1 MTNKLYKLMNWPQ
14 IEEITYSECD
24 NPHKLLG
31 PHKQGSKM
39 LVQAYFPGAEKVTIH
54 WKKTGQVGEAF
65 LTDVPME
72 LADEEGYFAALVNAG
87 KMSPYEYVVEYG
99 KTKEHAAYRRICGDA
114 YRHVPQITKEDM
126 DRFAAG
132 IHYTIYE
139 KLGAH
144 PMELDGDAGT
154 YFAVWAPNAMRV
166 SVVGDFNEW
175 DGRIHQMRRLGDS
188 GIFELFIPGAEVGDC
203 YKYEL
208 KIKGGLTYLKA
219 DPYGN
224 AAQKRPETASVIA
237 DIRNYQWED
246 DEFLKSREK
255 YQCGNAPVSVYEM
268 YLGSFVTPGEGQDYV
283 NYREIA
289 PKVIEYVKKMGYTHV
304 ELLPVMEYPYD
315 PSWGYQITCYYA
327 PTHRYGAPEDLKYF
341 IDEAHR
347 AGIGVILDWVPAHFP
362 KDANGLYEF
371 DGTCCY
377 ELSDPTMNEHPDWT
391 TRIYDYGKPEVRSFL
406 ISNACYWISQFH
418 ADGIRVDAVAS
429 MLYLDYNRPNY
440 KPNRFGGRE
449 NLEAIDFLR
458 QLNAAAFQAEPS
470 VMMIAE
476 ESTAFPLITKPDYDG
491 GLGFLF
497 KWNMGWMNDML
508 RYMSLDPL
516 YRKGDHNAL
525 TFSMTYAFSEN
536 FILPLSHDEVVH
548 GKCSLIG
555 KMPGNYDDKF
565 NNLRVLYAYQ
575 MAHPGKKLNFM
586 GSEFAQF
593 IEWNFKQGLDW
604 LLLGYEKH
612 EKMQH
617 FVRTLNQ
624 FYLEHRELWENDS
637 DWGGYEWIEPDDRD
651 NSVIAF
657 RRKDRKGRE
666 LVVVCNFCPVLR
678 ENYRLGLPKQGWYVP
693 VLNTDDEAFGG
704 YGFKPEIVRTEKT
717 PSHNQKQSGLFRI
730 PPMSVCFYRYTRARP
745 QTKP

>member
-1 MTNKLYKLMNWPQ
+1 MEQFK
-14 IEEITYSECD
+14 
-24 NPHKLLG
+24 
-31 PHKQGSKM
+31 
-39 LVQAYFPGAEKVTIH
+39 
-54 WKKTGQVGEAF
+54 AF
-65 LTDVPME
+65 LEQFHTTGV
-72 LADEEGYFAALVNAG
+72 
-87 KMSPYEYVVEYG
+87 S
-99 KTKEHAAYRRICGDA
+99 DA
-114 YRHVPQITKEDM
+114 YR
-126 DRFAAG
+126 F
-132 IHYTIYE
+132 
-139 KLGAH
+139 LGCHAQNR
-144 PMELDGDAGT
+144 DGVDGFVFRT
-154 YFAVWAPNAMRV
+154 WAPRAQSVRV
-166 SVVGDFNEW
+166 TGDFNFWNEEDLPMQPVGCGVW
-175 DGRIHQMRRLGDS
+175 EAFSRFAQPGQRYKLCIKTKDGRT
-188 GIFELFIPGAEVGDC
+188 V
-203 YKYEL
+203 YK
-208 KIKGGLTYLKA
+208 T

-224 AAQKRPETASVIA
+224 RCGVLPDTASIIEA
-237 DIRNYQWED
+237 ED
-246 DEFLKSREK
+246 GFVWHDGLYRARRRKEKILNRPVNIYEVHAGSWKRHEDGSVLSFRELA
-255 YQCGNAPVSVYEM
+255 QQLVP
-268 YLGSFVTPGEGQDYV
+268 YV
-283 NYREIA
+283 RD
-289 PKVIEYVKKMGYTHV
+289 MGYTHI

-458 QLNAAAFQAEPS
+458 QLNAAAFQTEPA

-508 RYMSLDPL
+508 QYMSLDPL

-612 EKMQH
+612 RKMQQ
-617 FVRTLNQ
+617 FVKTLNR
-624 FYLEHRELWENDS
+624 FYLENRELWEVDTGW
-637 DWGGYEWIEPDDRD
+637 DGYEWIEPDDRD

-704 YGFKPEIVRTEKT
+704 YGFAPETVRTEKK
-717 PSHNQKQSGLFRI
+717 PSHGQMQSGLFRV
-730 PPMSVCFYRYTRARP
+730 PPMSVCFYRYHRARP

>member
-1 MTNKLYKLMNWPQ
+1 MEQFK
-14 IEEITYSECD
+14 
-24 NPHKLLG
+24 
-31 PHKQGSKM
+31 
-39 LVQAYFPGAEKVTIH
+39 
-54 WKKTGQVGEAF
+54 AF
-65 LTDVPME
+65 LEQFHTTGV
-72 LADEEGYFAALVNAG
+72 
-87 KMSPYEYVVEYG
+87 S
-99 KTKEHAAYRRICGDA
+99 DA
-114 YRHVPQITKEDM
+114 YR
-126 DRFAAG
+126 F
-132 IHYTIYE
+132 
-139 KLGAH
+139 LGCHAQNR
-144 PMELDGDAGT
+144 DGVDGFVFRT
-154 YFAVWAPNAMRV
+154 WAPRAQSVRV
-166 SVVGDFNEW
+166 TGDFNFWNEEDLPMQPVGCGVW
-175 DGRIHQMRRLGDS
+175 EAFSRFAQPGQRSKLCIKTKDGRT
-188 GIFELFIPGAEVGDC
+188 V
-203 YKYEL
+203 YK
-208 KIKGGLTYLKA
+208 T

-224 AAQKRPETASVIA
+224 RCGVLPDTASIIEA
-237 DIRNYQWED
+237 ED
-246 DEFLKSREK
+246 GFVWHDGLYRARRRKEKILNRPVNIYEVHAGSWKRHEDGSVLSFRELA
-255 YQCGNAPVSVYEM
+255 QQLVP
-268 YLGSFVTPGEGQDYV
+268 YV
-283 NYREIA
+283 RD
-289 PKVIEYVKKMGYTHV
+289 MGYTHI

-458 QLNAAAFQAEPS
+458 QLNAAAFQTEPA

-508 RYMSLDPL
+508 QYMSLDPL

-612 EKMQH
+612 RKMQQ
-617 FVRTLNQ
+617 FVKTLNR
-624 FYLEHRELWENDS
+624 FYLENRELWEVDTGW
-637 DWGGYEWIEPDDRD
+637 DGYEWIEPDDRD
-651 NSVIAF
+651 RSVIAF

-704 YGFKPEIVRTEKT
+704 YGFAPETVRTEKK
-717 PSHNQKQSGLFRI
+717 PSHGQMQSGLFRV
-730 PPMSVCFYRYTRARP
+730 PPMSVCFYRYHRARP

>member
-1 MTNKLYKLMNWPQ
+1 MEQFK
-14 IEEITYSECD
+14 
-24 NPHKLLG
+24 
-31 PHKQGSKM
+31 
-39 LVQAYFPGAEKVTIH
+39 
-54 WKKTGQVGEAF
+54 AF
-65 LTDVPME
+65 LEQFHTTGV
-72 LADEEGYFAALVNAG
+72 
-87 KMSPYEYVVEYG
+87 S
-99 KTKEHAAYRRICGDA
+99 DA
-114 YRHVPQITKEDM
+114 YR
-126 DRFAAG
+126 F
-132 IHYTIYE
+132 
-139 KLGAH
+139 LGCHAQNR
-144 PMELDGDAGT
+144 DGVDGFVFRT
-154 YFAVWAPNAMRV
+154 WAPQAQSVRV
-166 SVVGDFNEW
+166 TGDFNFWNEEDLPMQPVGCGVW
-175 DGRIHQMRRLGDS
+175 EAFSRFAQSGQRYKLCIKTKDGRT
-188 GIFELFIPGAEVGDC
+188 V
-203 YKYEL
+203 YK
-208 KIKGGLTYLKA
+208 T

-224 AAQKRPETASVIA
+224 RCGVLPDTASIIEA
-237 DIRNYQWED
+237 ED
-246 DEFLKSREK
+246 GFVWHDGLYRARRRKEKILNRPVNIYEVHAGSWKRHEDGSVLSFRELA
-255 YQCGNAPVSVYEM
+255 QQLVP
-268 YLGSFVTPGEGQDYV
+268 
-283 NYREIA
+283 
-289 PKVIEYVKKMGYTHV
+289 YVKDMGYTHI
-304 ELLPVMEYPYD
+304 ELMPVMEYPYD

-341 IDEAHR
+341 IDEAHK

-458 QLNAAAFQAEPS
+458 QLNAAAFQTEPA

-508 RYMSLDPL
+508 QYMSLDPL
-516 YRKGDHNAL
+516 YRKGDPNAL

-575 MAHPGKKLNFM
+575 IAHPGKKLNFM

-604 LLLGYEKH
+604 LLLDYEKH
-612 EKMQH
+612 RKMQQ
-617 FVRTLNQ
+617 FVKTLNR
-624 FYLEHRELWENDS
+624 FYLENREMWEVDTGW
-637 DWGGYEWIEPDDRD
+637 DGYEWIEPDDRD
-651 NSVIAF
+651 RSVIAF

-704 YGFKPEIVRTEKT
+704 YGFTPETVRTEKK
-717 PSHNQKQSGLFRI
+717 PSHGQMQSGLFRV
-730 PPMSVCFYRYTRARP
+730 PPMSVCFYRYHRARP

>member
-1 MTNKLYKLMNWPQ
+1 MEQFK
-14 IEEITYSECD
+14 
-24 NPHKLLG
+24 
-31 PHKQGSKM
+31 
-39 LVQAYFPGAEKVTIH
+39 
-54 WKKTGQVGEAF
+54 AF
-65 LTDVPME
+65 LEQFHTTGV
-72 LADEEGYFAALVNAG
+72 
-87 KMSPYEYVVEYG
+87 S
-99 KTKEHAAYRRICGDA
+99 DA
-114 YRHVPQITKEDM
+114 YR
-126 DRFAAG
+126 F
-132 IHYTIYE
+132 
-139 KLGAH
+139 LGCHAQNR
-144 PMELDGDAGT
+144 DGVDGFVFRT
-154 YFAVWAPNAMRV
+154 WAPQAQSVRV
-166 SVVGDFNEW
+166 TGDFNFWNEEDLPMQPVGCGVW
-175 DGRIHQMRRLGDS
+175 EAFSRFAQPGQRYKLCIKTKDGRT
-188 GIFELFIPGAEVGDC
+188 V
-203 YKYEL
+203 YK
-208 KIKGGLTYLKA
+208 T

-224 AAQKRPETASVIA
+224 RCGVLPDTASIIEA
-237 DIRNYQWED
+237 ED
-246 DEFLKSREK
+246 GFVWHDGLYRARRRKEKILNRPVNIYEVHAGSWKRHEDGSVLSFRELA
-255 YQCGNAPVSVYEM
+255 QQLVP
-268 YLGSFVTPGEGQDYV
+268 
-283 NYREIA
+283 
-289 PKVIEYVKKMGYTHV
+289 YVKDMGYTHI

-458 QLNAAAFQAEPS
+458 QLNAAAFQTEPA

-508 RYMSLDPL
+508 QYMSLDPL

-604 LLLGYEKH
+604 LLLDYEKH
-612 EKMQH
+612 RKMQQ
-617 FVRTLNQ
+617 FVKTLNR
-624 FYLEHRELWENDS
+624 FYLENRELWEVDTGW
-637 DWGGYEWIEPDDRD
+637 DGYEWIEPDDRD
-651 NSVIAF
+651 RSVIAF

-704 YGFKPEIVRTEKT
+704 YGFAPETVRTEKK
-717 PSHNQKQSGLFRI
+717 PSHGQAQSGLFRV
-730 PPMSVCFYRYTRARP
+730 PPMSVCFYRYHRARP

>member
-1 MTNKLYKLMNWPQ
+1 MEQFK
-14 IEEITYSECD
+14 
-24 NPHKLLG
+24 
-31 PHKQGSKM
+31 
-39 LVQAYFPGAEKVTIH
+39 
-54 WKKTGQVGEAF
+54 AF
-65 LTDVPME
+65 LEQFHTTGV
-72 LADEEGYFAALVNAG
+72 
-87 KMSPYEYVVEYG
+87 S
-99 KTKEHAAYRRICGDA
+99 DA
-114 YRHVPQITKEDM
+114 YR
-126 DRFAAG
+126 F
-132 IHYTIYE
+132 
-139 KLGAH
+139 LGCHAQNR
-144 PMELDGDAGT
+144 DGVDGFVFRT
-154 YFAVWAPNAMRV
+154 WAPQAQSVRV
-166 SVVGDFNEW
+166 TGDFNFWNEEDLPMQPVGCGVW
-175 DGRIHQMRRLGDS
+175 EAFSRFAQPGQRYKLCIKTKDGRT
-188 GIFELFIPGAEVGDC
+188 V
-203 YKYEL
+203 YK
-208 KIKGGLTYLKA
+208 T

-224 AAQKRPETASVIA
+224 RCGVLPDTASIIEA
-237 DIRNYQWED
+237 ED
-246 DEFLKSREK
+246 GFVWHDGLYRARRRKEKILNRPVNIYEVHAGSWKRHEDGSVLSFRELA
-255 YQCGNAPVSVYEM
+255 QQLVP
-268 YLGSFVTPGEGQDYV
+268 
-283 NYREIA
+283 
-289 PKVIEYVKKMGYTHV
+289 YVKDMGYTHI
-304 ELLPVMEYPYD
+304 ELMPVMEYPYD

-458 QLNAAAFQAEPS
+458 QLNAAAFQTEPA

-604 LLLGYEKH
+604 LLLDYEKH
-612 EKMQH
+612 RKMQQ
-617 FVRTLNQ
+617 FVKTLNR
-624 FYLEHRELWENDS
+624 FYLENRELWEVDTGW
-637 DWGGYEWIEPDDRD
+637 DGYEWIEPDDRD
-651 NSVIAF
+651 RSVIAF

-704 YGFKPEIVRTEKT
+704 YGFAPETVRTEKK
-717 PSHNQKQSGLFRI
+717 PSHGQMQSGLFRV
-730 PPMSVCFYRYTRARP
+730 PPMSVCFYRYHRARP

>member
-1 MTNKLYKLMNWPQ
+1 MEQFK
-14 IEEITYSECD
+14 
-24 NPHKLLG
+24 
-31 PHKQGSKM
+31 
-39 LVQAYFPGAEKVTIH
+39 
-54 WKKTGQVGEAF
+54 AF
-65 LTDVPME
+65 LEQFHTTGV
-72 LADEEGYFAALVNAG
+72 
-87 KMSPYEYVVEYG
+87 S
-99 KTKEHAAYRRICGDA
+99 DA
-114 YRHVPQITKEDM
+114 YR
-126 DRFAAG
+126 F
-132 IHYTIYE
+132 
-139 KLGAH
+139 LGCHAQNR
-144 PMELDGDAGT
+144 DGVDGFVFRT
-154 YFAVWAPNAMRV
+154 WAPQAQSVRV
-166 SVVGDFNEW
+166 TGDFNFWNEEDLPMQPVGCGVW
-175 DGRIHQMRRLGDS
+175 EAFSRFAQPGQRYKLCIKTKDGRT
-188 GIFELFIPGAEVGDC
+188 V
-203 YKYEL
+203 YK
-208 KIKGGLTYLKA
+208 T

-224 AAQKRPETASVIA
+224 RCGVLPDTASIIEA
-237 DIRNYQWED
+237 ED
-246 DEFLKSREK
+246 GFVGHDGLYRARRRKEKILNRPVNIYEVHAGSWKRHEDGSVLSFRELA
-255 YQCGNAPVSVYEM
+255 QQLVP
-268 YLGSFVTPGEGQDYV
+268 YV
-283 NYREIA
+283 RD
-289 PKVIEYVKKMGYTHV
+289 MGYTHI

-458 QLNAAAFQAEPS
+458 QLNAAAFQTEPA

-508 RYMSLDPL
+508 QYMSLDPL

-604 LLLGYEKH
+604 LLLDYEKH
-612 EKMQH
+612 RKMQQ
-617 FVRTLNQ
+617 FVKTLNR
-624 FYLEHRELWENDS
+624 FYLENRELWEVDTGW
-637 DWGGYEWIEPDDRD
+637 DGYEWIEPDDRD
-651 NSVIAF
+651 RSVIAF

-704 YGFKPEIVRTEKT
+704 YGFAPETVRTEKK
-717 PSHNQKQSGLFRI
+717 PSHGQMQSGLFRV
-730 PPMSVCFYRYTRARP
+730 PPMSVCFYRYHRARP

>member
-1 MTNKLYKLMNWPQ
+1 MEQFK
-14 IEEITYSECD
+14 
-24 NPHKLLG
+24 
-31 PHKQGSKM
+31 
-39 LVQAYFPGAEKVTIH
+39 
-54 WKKTGQVGEAF
+54 AF
-65 LTDVPME
+65 LEQFHTTGV
-72 LADEEGYFAALVNAG
+72 
-87 KMSPYEYVVEYG
+87 S
-99 KTKEHAAYRRICGDA
+99 DA
-114 YRHVPQITKEDM
+114 YR
-126 DRFAAG
+126 F
-132 IHYTIYE
+132 
-139 KLGAH
+139 LGCHAQNR
-144 PMELDGDAGT
+144 DGVDGFVFRT
-154 YFAVWAPNAMRV
+154 WAPQAQSVRV
-166 SVVGDFNEW
+166 TGDFNFWNEEDLPMQPVGCGVW
-175 DGRIHQMRRLGDS
+175 EAFSRFAQPGQRYKLCIKTKDGRTI
-188 GIFELFIPGAEVGDC
+188 
-203 YKYEL
+203 YK
-208 KIKGGLTYLKA
+208 T

-224 AAQKRPETASVIA
+224 RCGVLPDTASIIEA
-237 DIRNYQWED
+237 ED
-246 DEFLKSREK
+246 GFVWHDGLYRARRRKEKILNRPVNIYEVHAGSWKRHEDGSVLSFRELA
-255 YQCGNAPVSVYEM
+255 QQLVP
-268 YLGSFVTPGEGQDYV
+268 YV
-283 NYREIA
+283 RD
-289 PKVIEYVKKMGYTHV
+289 MGYTHI

-458 QLNAAAFQAEPS
+458 QLNAAAFQTEPA

-508 RYMSLDPL
+508 QYMSLDPL

-612 EKMQH
+612 RKMQH
-617 FVRTLNQ
+617 FVKTLNR
-624 FYLEHRELWENDS
+624 FYLENRELWEVDTGW
-637 DWGGYEWIEPDDRD
+637 DGYEWIEPDDRD
-651 NSVIAF
+651 RSVIAF

-704 YGFKPEIVRTEKT
+704 YGFAPETVRTEKK
-717 PSHNQKQSGLFRI
+717 PSHGQMQSGLFRV
-730 PPMSVCFYRYTRARP
+730 PPMSVCFYRYHRARP

>member
-1 MTNKLYKLMNWPQ
+1 MEQFK
-14 IEEITYSECD
+14 
-24 NPHKLLG
+24 
-31 PHKQGSKM
+31 
-39 LVQAYFPGAEKVTIH
+39 
-54 WKKTGQVGEAF
+54 AF
-65 LTDVPME
+65 LEQFHTTGV
-72 LADEEGYFAALVNAG
+72 
-87 KMSPYEYVVEYG
+87 S
-99 KTKEHAAYRRICGDA
+99 DA
-114 YRHVPQITKEDM
+114 YR
-126 DRFAAG
+126 F
-132 IHYTIYE
+132 
-139 KLGAH
+139 LGCHAQNR
-144 PMELDGDAGT
+144 DGVDGFVFRT
-154 YFAVWAPNAMRV
+154 WAPQAQSVRV
-166 SVVGDFNEW
+166 TGDFNFWNEEDLPMQPVGCGVW
-175 DGRIHQMRRLGDS
+175 EAFSRFAQPGQRYKLCIKTKDGRT
-188 GIFELFIPGAEVGDC
+188 V
-203 YKYEL
+203 YK
-208 KIKGGLTYLKA
+208 T

-224 AAQKRPETASVIA
+224 RCGVLPDTASIIEAEGGFVWHDGLYRARRRKEKILNRPVNIYEVHA
-237 DIRNYQWED
+237 GSWKRHED
-246 DEFLKSREK
+246 GSVLSFRELA
-255 YQCGNAPVSVYEM
+255 QQLVP
-268 YLGSFVTPGEGQDYV
+268 
-283 NYREIA
+283 
-289 PKVIEYVKKMGYTHV
+289 YVKDMGYTHI
-304 ELLPVMEYPYD
+304 ELMPVMEYPYD

-458 QLNAAAFQAEPS
+458 QLNAAAFQTEPA

-508 RYMSLDPL
+508 QYMSLDPL

-604 LLLGYEKH
+604 LLLDYEKH
-612 EKMQH
+612 RKMQQ
-617 FVRTLNQ
+617 FVKTLNR
-624 FYLEHRELWENDS
+624 FYLENRELWEVDTS
-637 DWGGYEWIEPDDRD
+637 WDGYEWIEPDDRD
-651 NSVIAF
+651 RSVIAF

-704 YGFKPEIVRTEKT
+704 YGFAPETVRTEKK
-717 PSHNQKQSGLFRI
+717 PSHGQAQSGLFRV
-730 PPMSVCFYRYTRARP
+730 PPMSVCFYRYHRARP

>member
-1 MTNKLYKLMNWPQ
+1 MEQFK
-14 IEEITYSECD
+14 
-24 NPHKLLG
+24 
-31 PHKQGSKM
+31 
-39 LVQAYFPGAEKVTIH
+39 
-54 WKKTGQVGEAF
+54 AF
-65 LTDVPME
+65 LEQFHTTGV
-72 LADEEGYFAALVNAG
+72 
-87 KMSPYEYVVEYG
+87 S
-99 KTKEHAAYRRICGDA
+99 DA
-114 YRHVPQITKEDM
+114 YR
-126 DRFAAG
+126 F
-132 IHYTIYE
+132 
-139 KLGAH
+139 LGCHAQNR
-144 PMELDGDAGT
+144 DGVDGFVFRT
-154 YFAVWAPNAMRV
+154 WAPQAQSVRV
-166 SVVGDFNEW
+166 TGDFNFWNEEDLPMQPVGCGVW
-175 DGRIHQMRRLGDS
+175 EAFSRFAQPGQRYKLCIKTKDGRT
-188 GIFELFIPGAEVGDC
+188 V
-203 YKYEL
+203 YK
-208 KIKGGLTYLKA
+208 T

-224 AAQKRPETASVIA
+224 RCGVLPDTASIIEA
-237 DIRNYQWED
+237 ED
-246 DEFLKSREK
+246 GFVWHDGLYRARRRKEKILNRPVNIYEVHAGSWKRHEDGSILSFRELA
-255 YQCGNAPVSVYEM
+255 QQLVP
-268 YLGSFVTPGEGQDYV
+268 YV
-283 NYREIA
+283 RD
-289 PKVIEYVKKMGYTHV
+289 MGYTHI
-304 ELLPVMEYPYD
+304 ELMPVMEYPYD

-458 QLNAAAFQAEPS
+458 QLNAAAFQTEPA

-508 RYMSLDPL
+508 QYMSLDPL

-612 EKMQH
+612 RKMQQ
-617 FVRTLNQ
+617 FVKTLNR
-624 FYLEHRELWENDS
+624 FYLENRELWEVDTGW
-637 DWGGYEWIEPDDRD
+637 DGYEWIEPDDRD
-651 NSVIAF
+651 RSVIAF

-704 YGFKPEIVRTEKT
+704 YGFAPETVRTEKK
-717 PSHNQKQSGLFRI
+717 PSHGQMQSGLFRV
-730 PPMSVCFYRYTRARP
+730 PPMSVCFYRYHRARP

>member
-1 MTNKLYKLMNWPQ
+1 MEQFK
-14 IEEITYSECD
+14 
-24 NPHKLLG
+24 
-31 PHKQGSKM
+31 
-39 LVQAYFPGAEKVTIH
+39 
-54 WKKTGQVGEAF
+54 AF
-65 LTDVPME
+65 LEQFHTTGV
-72 LADEEGYFAALVNAG
+72 
-87 KMSPYEYVVEYG
+87 S
-99 KTKEHAAYRRICGDA
+99 DA
-114 YRHVPQITKEDM
+114 YR
-126 DRFAAG
+126 F
-132 IHYTIYE
+132 
-139 KLGAH
+139 LGCHAQNR
-144 PMELDGDAGT
+144 DGVDGFVFRT
-154 YFAVWAPNAMRV
+154 WAPQAQSVRV
-166 SVVGDFNEW
+166 TGDFNFWNEEDLPMQPVGCGVW
-175 DGRIHQMRRLGDS
+175 EAFSRFAQPGQRYKLCIKTKDGRT
-188 GIFELFIPGAEVGDC
+188 V
-203 YKYEL
+203 YK
-208 KIKGGLTYLKA
+208 T

-224 AAQKRPETASVIA
+224 RCGVLPDTASIIEA
-237 DIRNYQWED
+237 ED
-246 DEFLKSREK
+246 GFVWHDGLYRARRRKEKILNRPVNIYEVHAGSWKRHEDGSVLSFRELA
-255 YQCGNAPVSVYEM
+255 QQLVP
-268 YLGSFVTPGEGQDYV
+268 YV
-283 NYREIA
+283 RD
-289 PKVIEYVKKMGYTHV
+289 MGYTHI

-362 KDANGLYEF
+362 KDENGLYEF

-458 QLNAAAFQAEPS
+458 QLNAAAFQTEPA

-508 RYMSLDPL
+508 QYMSLDPL

-604 LLLGYEKH
+604 LLLDYEKH
-612 EKMQH
+612 RKMQQ
-617 FVRTLNQ
+617 FVKTLNR
-624 FYLEHRELWENDS
+624 FYLENRELWEVDTGW
-637 DWGGYEWIEPDDRD
+637 DGYEWIEPDDRD
-651 NSVIAF
+651 RSVIAF

-704 YGFKPEIVRTEKT
+704 YGFAPETVRTEKK
-717 PSHNQKQSGLFRI
+717 PSHGQMQSGLFRV
-730 PPMSVCFYRYTRARP
+730 PPMSVCFYRYHRARP

>member
-1 MTNKLYKLMNWPQ
+1 MEQFK
-14 IEEITYSECD
+14 
-24 NPHKLLG
+24 
-31 PHKQGSKM
+31 
-39 LVQAYFPGAEKVTIH
+39 
-54 WKKTGQVGEAF
+54 AF
-65 LTDVPME
+65 LEQFHTTGV
-72 LADEEGYFAALVNAG
+72 
-87 KMSPYEYVVEYG
+87 S
-99 KTKEHAAYRRICGDA
+99 DA
-114 YRHVPQITKEDM
+114 YR
-126 DRFAAG
+126 F
-132 IHYTIYE
+132 
-139 KLGAH
+139 LGCHAQSR
-144 PMELDGDAGT
+144 DGVDGFVFRT
-154 YFAVWAPNAMRV
+154 WAPQAQSVRV
-166 SVVGDFNEW
+166 TGDFNFWNEEDLPMQPVGCGVW
-175 DGRIHQMRRLGDS
+175 EAFSRFAQPGQRYKLCIKTKDGRT
-188 GIFELFIPGAEVGDC
+188 V
-203 YKYEL
+203 YK
-208 KIKGGLTYLKA
+208 T

-224 AAQKRPETASVIA
+224 RCGVLPDTASIIEAEGGFVWHDGLYRARRRKEKILNRPVNIYEVHA
-237 DIRNYQWED
+237 GSWKRHED
-246 DEFLKSREK
+246 GSVLSFRELA
-255 YQCGNAPVSVYEM
+255 QQLVP
-268 YLGSFVTPGEGQDYV
+268 
-283 NYREIA
+283 
-289 PKVIEYVKKMGYTHV
+289 YVKDMGYTHI
-304 ELLPVMEYPYD
+304 ELMPVMEYPYD

-362 KDANGLYEF
+362 KDENGLYEF

-440 KPNRFGGRE
+440 KPNRFGGHE

-458 QLNAAAFQAEPS
+458 QLNAAAFQTEPA

-508 RYMSLDPL
+508 QYMSLDPL

-604 LLLGYEKH
+604 LLLDYEKH
-612 EKMQH
+612 QKMQQ
-617 FVRTLNQ
+617 FVKTLNR
-624 FYLEHRELWENDS
+624 FYLENRELWEVDTGW
-637 DWGGYEWIEPDDRD
+637 DGYEWIEPDDRD
-651 NSVIAF
+651 RSVIAF

-678 ENYRLGLPKQGWYVP
+678 ENYRLGLPKQGWYIP

-704 YGFKPEIVRTEKT
+704 YGFAPETVRTEKK
-717 PSHNQKQSGLFRI
+717 PSHGQAQSGLFRV
-730 PPMSVCFYRYTRARP
+730 PPMSVCFYRYQRAKP
-745 QTKP
+745 QP

>member
-1 MTNKLYKLMNWPQ
+1 MEQFK
-14 IEEITYSECD
+14 
-24 NPHKLLG
+24 
-31 PHKQGSKM
+31 
-39 LVQAYFPGAEKVTIH
+39 
-54 WKKTGQVGEAF
+54 AF
-65 LTDVPME
+65 LEQFHTTGV
-72 LADEEGYFAALVNAG
+72 
-87 KMSPYEYVVEYG
+87 S
-99 KTKEHAAYRRICGDA
+99 DA
-114 YRHVPQITKEDM
+114 YR
-126 DRFAAG
+126 F
-132 IHYTIYE
+132 
-139 KLGAH
+139 LGCHAQNR
-144 PMELDGDAGT
+144 DGVDGFVFRT
-154 YFAVWAPNAMRV
+154 WAPQAQSVRV
-166 SVVGDFNEW
+166 TGDFNFWNEEDLPMQPVGCGVW
-175 DGRIHQMRRLGDS
+175 EAFSRFAQPGQRYKLCIKTKDGRT
-188 GIFELFIPGAEVGDC
+188 V
-203 YKYEL
+203 YK
-208 KIKGGLTYLKA
+208 T

-224 AAQKRPETASVIA
+224 RCGVLPDTASIIEA
-237 DIRNYQWED
+237 ED
-246 DEFLKSREK
+246 GFVWHDGLYRARRRKEKILNRPVNIYEVHAGSWKRHEDGSVLSFRELA
-255 YQCGNAPVSVYEM
+255 QQLVP
-268 YLGSFVTPGEGQDYV
+268 
-283 NYREIA
+283 
-289 PKVIEYVKKMGYTHV
+289 YVKDMGYTHI
-304 ELLPVMEYPYD
+304 ELMPVMEYPYD

-327 PTHRYGAPEDLKYF
+327 PTHRYGTPQDLKYF
-341 IDEAHR
+341 IDEAHK

-458 QLNAAAFQAEPS
+458 QLNAAAFQTEPA
-470 VMMIAE
+470 VVMIAD

-508 RYMSLDPL
+508 QYMSLDPL

-604 LLLGYEKH
+604 LLLDYEKH
-612 EKMQH
+612 RKMQQ
-617 FVRTLNQ
+617 FVKTLNR
-624 FYLEHRELWENDS
+624 FYLENRELWEVDTGW
-637 DWGGYEWIEPDDRD
+637 DGYEWIEPDDRD
-651 NSVIAF
+651 RSVIAF

-704 YGFKPEIVRTEKT
+704 YGFAPETVRTEKK
-717 PSHNQKQSGLFRI
+717 PSHGQMQSGLFRV
-730 PPMSVCFYRYTRARP
+730 PPMSVCFYRYQRAKP
-745 QTKP
+745 QP